1 MVRILDDFW
10 DYKRKE
16 AFFVEN
22 FELHELIDVLQLA
35 HAEKS
40 NYLQVLNR
48 ISHLIEVCNNL
59 ILKLAPTKN
68 VLDKTA

>member
-10 DYKRKE
+10 DYHHKE

-68 VLDKTA
+68 VLDKSA